1 MSSRKVKRPPEVPKE
16 KITADELDL
25 IRTAM
30 DRVET
35 GLGSLRML
43 VACFDSDGR
52 PRAGVKDLA
61 AGVRIGR
68 TALRAAS
75 DALFSVNYPGS
86 AAHTRVGP
94 LLDDLWDTADIVILA
109 GTVLERGKLPD
120 GDGMTECPIQGA
132 LSVAVTRLEK
142 LHEAIEANHAEMVT
156 EYGSAEPATARFW
169 KAKAAALK
177 AKRAA

>member
-1 MSSRKVKRPPEVPKE
+1 MSSRKVKRPPEAPKE

-25 IRTAM
+25 MRTAM
-30 DRVET
+30 DAVET

-75 DALFSVNYPGS
+75 DALFNVYPGS
-86 AAHTRVGP
+86 AAYTRVRP

-109 GTVLERGKLPD
+109 GTVLDRGKLPD

-142 LHEAIEANHAEMVT
+142 LHQAIEASHAEMVT
-156 EYGSAEPATARFW
+156 EYGSADPATTKFW
-169 KAKAAALK
+169 RAKAAALK
-177 AKRAA
+177 ANKRAA